1 MSTILIR
8 RRHAL
13 GLAKAKRLAE
23 SMARKLQKDLGGSFS
38 WKHDDL
44 HFQRT
49 GASGSVAVTNEAVRV
64 RVELGWLLSPLV
76 SRIER
81 EIVTFCDE
89 HFGDA
94 DAPARSQPARG
105 APRRGRG
112 AGSS

>member
-23 SMARKLQKDLGGSFS
+23 NIARKLQTDYGGSFS
-38 WKHDDL
+38 WKDDDL
-44 HFQRT
+44 HFQRR
-49 GASGSVAVTNEAVRV
+49 GASGSVAVTKDGVQV
-64 RVELGWLLSPLV
+64 RVELSWLLSPLV

-89 HFGDA
+89 HFGSA
-94 DAPARSQPARG
+94 DGRAPSQG
-105 APRRGRG
+105 APRAPRGGRD